1 MLQFRNQTPF
11 EGKIFATPDQTGVD
25 SVYAV
30 VKGTFTIGSRID
42 LAEKQAPVSMKEEYL
57 GEPGKSSVRIPS
69 DFALTKPG
77 TDVVMT
83 GWACSSVGTAALYV
97 DVRLSV
103 GSINKIVRVFGDR
116 VWDRTAM
123 GYRPTHPVPFER
135 MPLIW
140 ERAYGGSDL
149 SGGLPVAE
157 DQNPVGTGFFADH
170 GAKLIPGSPLPN
182 LEDPYQPINS
192 PGDRPAPAGFG
203 PICGHWQPRRSYA
216 GTYDAGWQAN
226 RAPYLPTDFD
236 SRFFQVAPPGLISPT
251 LLKGGEAVEIVGAW
265 PGGPLQFQLPLFNV
279 QFRFRVEQDVETRP
293 GVLDL
298 VWFDMESLQLAM
310 TWRSSLALDKRVR
323 RVREVEAALR

>member
-1 MLQFRNQTPF
+1 MLQFHNQTPF

-25 SVYAV
+25 SICAV
-30 VKGTFTIGSRID
+30 VKATFTIGSRID
-42 LAEKQAPVSMKEEYL
+42 IADKQAPVSMKEEYF

-83 GWACSSVGTAALYV
+83 GWACSSAGTVARYV
-97 DVRLSV
+97 DVRLRV
-103 GSINKIVRVFGDR
+103 GSMSKIVRVFGDR
-116 VWDRTAM
+116 VWERTAM
-123 GYRPTHPVPFER
+123 GFGITQPAPFER

-149 SGGLPVAE
+149 SDGMPVAE
-157 DQNPVGTGFFADH
+157 DRNPVGTGFFADR
-170 GAKLIPGSPLPN
+170 GAKPIPGTPLPN
-182 LEDPYQPINS
+182 LEDPYQSISS

-226 RAPYLPTDFD
+226 RAPYLPADFD
-236 SRFFQVAPPGLISPT
+236 PRFFQVAPLDLISPAP
-251 LLKGGEAVEIVGAW
+251 LNGGEPVEIAGVW
-265 PGGPLQFQLPLFNV
+265 PGGPLQFYLPLFNV
-279 QFRFRVEQDVETRP
+279 QFKFLVDQDVQSRP

-298 VWFDMESLQLAM
+298 VWFDIENLQLAM
-310 TWRSSLALDKRVR
+310 TWRSSLALDKRIR
-323 RVREVEAALR
+323 RVREVEAALG